1 MAEQNKEGYV
11 DVSGGK
17 IWYEVVGSGGGP
29 PLITLHGGPGS
40 SHFSLEP
47 LKVLGEDRPVVF
59 YDQLGCGN
67 SDRPDD
73 LSLWAMER
81 FVQELHILRGA
92 LGFDRCHILGHS
104 WGTMLGMDY
113 YLSHPNGIASL
124 IQSSPCISI
133 ERWVADCNN
142 YRKRLPPDVQ
152 AVMDKHES
160 AGTTESEEYRD
171 AEKEFNKRHV
181 LRLDTVPE
189 AVLKGRRERG
199 KIVYDTMWGPS
210 EFFMTGTLAGY
221 DRSGDLHR
229 IGVPSLYSC
238 GRFDEAAPDTVEW
251 YSSLTPNSEFVV
263 YENSAHMPHWEDT
276 SRYIRVVRDFLRKV
290 DRAS

>member
-11 DVSGGK
+11 DVPGGK
-17 IWYEVVGSGGGP
+17 IWYEIVGSGGGP

-73 LSLWAMER
+73 LSLWTMDR
-81 FVQELHILRGA
+81 FVQELHLLREY

-113 YLSHPNGIASL
+113 YLAHPNGIASL

-133 ERWVADCNN
+133 ERWVADCNK
-142 YRKRLPPDVQ
+142 YRKQLPPEVQ
-152 AVMDKHES
+152 EVMDKHEA

-189 AVLKGRRERG
+189 AVLKGRQQRG
-199 KIVYDTMWGPS
+199 KVVYQTMWGPS

-229 IGVPSLYSC
+229 IGVPALYSC

-263 YENSAHMPHWEDT
+263 YENSAHMPHWEDQQE
-276 SRYIRVVRDFLRKV
+276 YIGVVHDFLRKV
-290 DRAS
+290 DEA